1 MSDSSQIKEIL
12 KCVAVPKK
20 RCSNPYLRQM
30 CQEEQLP
37 LCIIAEPMIDATEIV
52 LKAGKT
58 K

>member
-1 MSDSSQIKEIL
+1 MTSQIKEIL

-37 LCIIAEPMIDATEIV
+37 LCIIAEPVIDATEIV